1 MKTAN
6 QEQIQKI
13 MDEGDYAPMYPIISK
28 SNLHPLEKILVSHI
42 CNDIRMNGT
51 VTWKHQTYADKTNT
65 SRQVI
70 YKYFKKFVSIGLLVP
85 HENNKAGSKSNKFD
99 INLLLL
105 VSGQPETSG
114 SNLKSKVSSKPE
126 TSDYKPETSDSKP
139 ETSGSEPETSGTKP
153 ETPVVHIKKPKETNK
168 ENNKEILKKD
178 INESSFYVS
187 SDIKDSNA
195 EHLRNINQKA
205 NIDLDMFLLELDL

>member
-6 QEQIQKI
+6 QEQIQKL
-13 MDEGDYAPMYPIISK
+13 MDEGNYAPEYPIVTQ
-28 SNLHPLEKILVSHI
+28 SNLSWFEKVLVTQIL
-42 CNDIRMNGT
+42 NDIYMNGT
-51 VTWKHQTYADKTNT
+51 VTWKHQTYADKLNS

>member
-28 SNLHPLEKILVSHI
+28 SKLSHLEKILVSFI

-51 VTWKHQTYADKTNT
+51 VTWKHQTYADKINS
-65 SRQVI
+65 SRNVVHRT
-70 YKYFKKFVSIGLLVP
+70 FKKFVEIGLLVP
-85 HENNKAGSKSNKFD
+85 HQENKPGSKSNKFD

-105 VSGQPETSG
+105 DTEQP
-114 SNLKSKVSSKPE
+114 V
-126 TSDYKPETSDSKP
+126 
-139 ETSGSEPETSGTKP
+139 TSGTKP
-153 ETPVVHIKKPKETNK
+153 VTSGTEPVTSGTKPVTSSTKPVTPVVHIKKPKETNK
-168 ENNKEILKKD
+168 ENNKETLKKD

-205 NIDLDMFLLELDL
+205 SIDLDMFLLELDL